1 MTSNPDAVVIGGGF
15 AGLSA
20 AVRLVQRGARVV
32 VVEAR
37 RQLGGRVTAFR
48 DPQSGEWVDNGQ
60 HLMLGCYRETLA
72 FLDAIGARDRVDV
85 QPSLAVPFVD
95 LDGHATTLEC
105 PPLPSPFHL
114 LGGLLEWDALGLKDR
129 LSAFHLL
136 GPIRAAVSELGG
148 ARRHAA
154 SPGESVENW
163 LIRNGQTARLR
174 EMLWDPLAVAAL
186 NQSPSRAA
194 APYFSR
200 VLAEMLSAG
209 PAGSSIVL
217 PLAPLHEV
225 CAEPARRWLEARGS
239 RVLAGRAA
247 RIAVEQGQVRRV
259 RAGGDEFAPRAVVAA
274 VQWHALPM
282 LFEGDR
288 APLTAVLDAAAR
300 TRPSPIVTVN
310 LWTRGPELEAPFVGL
325 PGRTVQWVFDKRVI
339 LGRGASHLSLVSSA
353 ADHLDSCSNEA
364 VVRLA
369 IEEVASALPT
379 VRANR
384 VVRAN
389 VVRERRAT
397 FSLAPGEPARP
408 AVRTT
413 VSGLFLAGDWIDTGL
428 PGTIESAVR
437 SGHAAAEAILGDQS
451 PRPRAQGRP

>member
-1 MTSNPDAVVIGGGF
+1 MVTSNPDAVVIGGGF

-20 AVRLVQRGARVV
+20 AVRLAQRGARVV

-37 RQLGGRVTAFR
+37 RQLGGRATAFK

-72 FLDAIGARDRVDV
+72 FLDAIGALDRVAM

-95 LDGHATTLEC
+95 PDGRPTTLAC
-105 PPLPSPFHL
+105 PQLPSPFHL
-114 LGGLLEWDALGLKDR
+114 LGGLLEWDALRLKDR

-136 GPIRAAVSELGG
+136 GSIRTAVAELRG
-148 ARRHAA
+148 AGRHAA

-163 LIRNGQTARLR
+163 LIRNGQTPRLR

-225 CAEPARRWLEARGS
+225 YAEPARRWLEARGS
-239 RVLAGRAA
+239 CVLAGRAA
-247 RIAVEQGQVRRV
+247 RIAVEHGEVRRV
-259 RAGGDEFAPRAVVAA
+259 RAGGDLFAPRAVVAA
-274 VQWHALPM
+274 VQWHALPT

-288 APLTAVLDAAAR
+288 APLAAVLDAAAR
-300 TRPSPIVTVN
+300 ARPSPIVTVN
-310 LWTRGPELEAPFVGL
+310 LWAQGPELGAPFVGL

-353 ADHLDSCSNEA
+353 ADDLDRSSNEA
-364 VVRLA
+364 IIRLGV
-369 IEEVASALPT
+369 EEVASALPEM
-379 VRANR
+379 RASR

-408 AVRTT
+408 GVRTPI
-413 VSGLFLAGDWIDTGL
+413 SGLFLAGDWTDTGL

-437 SGHAAAEAILGDQS
+437 SGHAAADAAVAEA
-451 PRPRAQGRP
+451 